1 MIRGKILSTC
11 GRLAFRAVISA
22 GVVEQTLP
30 LPSECRPSVSS
41 CQQQPNRTITTN
53 PKTDSSGNFKVHAS
67 CCGFP
72 KDLLMGPSFV
82 RERGVFGDDAC
93 FVAKYKS
100 THIVGVA
107 DGVGGWRK
115 YGIDPSEF
123 SSRLMR
129 ICSELVAL
137 GEFEPRRPDKLLAK
151 AFEML
156 ATPPRPIGSSTAC
169 VLIVH
174 QDTLY
179 SANLGDS
186 GYLVLRKG
194 HIIFRSREQT
204 HYFNAPF
211 QLSLPPENAK
221 YSGFIGD
228 SPENAD
234 LNSIILQ
241 SGDIVVLATD
251 GLWDNV
257 SEHLIVKHLS
267 DIQPGD
273 AQEACNGLALIAR
286 QLAFDTRHLSPFAV
300 KASQHGID
308 APGGKP
314 DDITLVLLIIV

>member
-1 MIRGKILSTC
+1 MKNMIRGRLLVNY
-11 GRLAFRAVISA
+11 GRLAVRAVISA
-22 GVVEQTLP
+22 GVIEHTLP
-30 LPSECRPSVSS
+30 VPSECQPSVS
-41 CQQQPNRTITTN
+41 CHHRAA
-53 PKTDSSGNFKVHAS
+53 SSSSKPESAVVHSVHAS

-72 KDLLMGPSFV
+72 KDMVHGPSSV
-82 RERGVFGDDAC
+82 REQGVFGDDAC
-93 FVAKYKS
+93 FIARYRN

-123 SSRLMR
+123 SSRLMK
-129 ICSELVAL
+129 ICAELVKL
-137 GEFEPRRPDKLLAK
+137 GEFEPRRPDRLLAR
-151 AFEML
+151 AFETL
-156 ATPPRPIGSSTAC
+156 STPPRPVGSSTAC
-169 VLIVH
+169 VLVVH

-194 HIIFRSREQT
+194 AVVYRSREQT

-211 QLSLPPENAK
+211 QLSLPPENLEYK
-221 YSGFIGD
+221 GFIGD
-228 SPENAD
+228 TPDRAE
-234 LNSIILQ
+234 LNSIELQ

-257 SEHLIVKHLS
+257 SEHIIAEQLS
-267 DIQPGD
+267 GIQPGD
-273 AQEACNGLALIAR
+273 VQAACNTLALTAR
-286 QLAFDTRHLSPFAV
+286 RLAFDSRHLSPFAV

-314 DDITLVLLIIV
+314 DDITLVLLLIA